1 MIVENEKHNP
11 LFRLLR
17 IARDQRLGVG
27 MLPQPSRPESAHQKQ
42 QARCGISKL
51 GPQAKAALELRWI
64 RPQRSLN
71 RLPDLRSVFR
81 APLRR
86 IHSTNIAQQLA
97 EFLIRSSTLLARLK

>member
-1 MIVENEKHNP
+1 
-11 LFRLLR
+11 
-17 IARDQRLGVG
+17 

-97 EFLIRSSTLLARLK
+97 EFLIRSSTLLARLKMYLGFGLIEIFRVVALDHFFFC